1 MSRGSKL
8 TDEERIAAV
17 QEYLEGRGSYEAIA
31 KKYGIALQT
40 LRQKV
45 IYAKTN
51 GIESIRISKHLC
63 SIRSVCGT

>member
-1 MSRGSKL
+1 MSRRSKL
-8 TDEERIAAV
+8 TDEERIGAV
-17 QEYLEGRGSYEAIA
+17 QEYLDGKGSYGSIA

-51 GIESIRISKHLC
+51 GIESIRSSHRNKRY
-63 SIRSVCGT
+63 SILFKI